1 MNNEP
6 DKLEPDKLKIAQRF
20 GQAAA
25 IYHSQASLQR
35 HCATKLLEVLDR
47 WDVPPGQILEV
58 GCGTGFLTQ
67 GLCDRFPQHPLRVTD
82 LSAEMLDFCQTH
94 LQTGSGAVS
103 FQQMDGEKLETE
115 ETYGLIVASFVIQWF
130 RQPIE
135 TLRLWLERSQPNGIL
150 CLAFPTCHSFPEWRQ
165 MCEFLHIPFTA
176 NDLPNPQDLLKGL
189 SKQVQDSYLL
199 EEFFHTSHQD
209 AGDFFRGMKSIGAG
223 VNTSGQQLSAS
234 EMKRLIRHWNNT
246 VKKDKPGSLLQ
257 VHHHVAFLL
266 LRR

>member
-1 MNNEP
+1 MNNER
-6 DKLEPDKLKIAQRF
+6 DKLRIAQRF

-25 IYHSQASLQR
+25 IYHSQASLQQ
-35 HCATKLLEVLDR
+35 HCAMKLLEVLAL

-67 GLCDRFPQHPLRVTD
+67 GLCDRFPQHSLQVTD
-82 LSAEMLDFCQTH
+82 LSAEMLDFCQAH
-94 LQTGSGAVS
+94 LKIRGAVS

-130 RQPIE
+130 KQPVE
-135 TLRLWLERSQPNGIL
+135 TLRLWLERLQPNGIL
-150 CLAFPTCHSFPEWRQ
+150 CLAFPTCRSFPEWRQ
-165 MCEFLHIPFTA
+165 MCESLHIPFTA
-176 NDLPNPQDLLKGL
+176 NDLPNPQDLIEGL
-189 SKQVQDSYLL
+189 SKLVQDSYLQ

-209 AGDFFRGMKSIGAG
+209 ASDFFRGMKSIGAG
-223 VNTSGQQLSAS
+223 VNTSGQQLSTA
-234 EMKRLIRHWNNT
+234 EMKRLIRYWNDV
-246 VKKDKPGSLLQ
+246 VKSDKPGSILQ